1 MLNARP
7 RILLAVIALAAV
19 GTTAAACT
27 PGLAAQALRPEE
39 PRGWDVIEPG
49 AGQCRQ
55 VASFGEP
62 LIVDWEAH
70 QRANIEEAMHDG
82 VAVVAYDCKKL
93 RLLKGCRI
101 DGTYGFMSVS
111 KKEQTVRFENADE
124 VAANLPGF
132 GISLLRDLHT
142 ELRRETTL
150 DLAMVMIGKKRTTVA
165 SAGRDHLLGGEACE
179 GATHFVRGAFVGA
192 FAMGTGTR
200 GEASAGVGLFSGRSA
215 SSKLSKYRD
224 GAPDTCTQVSSAS
237 ESAPDSCAALLRLE
251 LTALGAARATN
262 TSVDPGSCDAGLV
275 LTEGKCA
282 LASATSTH
290 LCGKDDL
297 KDCTEQC
304 GKGHPGSC
312 AQLGLIYGAGR
323 LVPKDVPREV
333 ALYKQACDGGALR
346 GCSALGLMFDKG
358 DGVPRDQGRALALY
372 KQACDGGL
380 ALGCNNLGAMY
391 SSGGGGVAKDEARA
405 AQLYRRSCD
414 GGEDVGCANL
424 GELYALG
431 AGVAKDDV
439 RAFALYKQACDAGGP
454 EGCHYLA
461 RAYAEGKGVAK
472 DEPRAAA
479 IYKQMCEA
487 GNLYQCVLLARMHA
501 AGRGVTKDEARAL
514 ELHTRACE
522 GGFLEGCGSVGTAY
536 SKGIGA
542 TKDEARAVEFFER
555 ACKNGDGDVTSCANL
570 GTMYERGQGVARSDA
585 RAAELYKLACDKT
598 RPIKDVVLVTC
609 AYAGD
614 MYVRGA
620 GVPVDRLRGLELLR
634 VACSSGAKW
643 GCERLDELHEKR

>member
-1 MLNARP
+1 MTASRAR
-7 RILLAVIALAAV
+7 LLVATSLSIAV
-19 GTTAAACT
+19 GLTASACS
-27 PGLAAQALRPEE
+27 PGLVGQSLRPEE
-39 PRGWDVIEPG
+39 PKGWDVIEPG

-55 VASFGEP
+55 VSSFGEP

-70 QRANIEEAMHDG
+70 QRANVEEAMHDG

-93 RLLKGCRI
+93 RLLKGCHI

-132 GISLLRDLHT
+132 GISLLRDLHS
-142 ELRRETTL
+142 ELRRDTTL

-165 SAGRDHLLGGEACE
+165 SAGRERLVGGEACE
-179 GATHFVRGAFVGA
+179 GATHFVRAAFVGA

-224 GAPDTCTQVSSAS
+224 GAPDTCTQVSSTSQA
-237 ESAPDSCAALLRLE
+237 APDSCGALLRLE
-251 LTALGAARATN
+251 LTSLGTKPADAT
-262 TSVDPGSCDAGLV
+262 SAIEPGTCDAGLV

-282 LASATSTH
+282 RPSATSTH

-312 AQLGLIYGAGR
+312 AHLGLIYGAGR
-323 LVPKDVPREV
+323 LVPKDSTREV
-333 ALYKQACDGGALR
+333 ALFKQACDGGALR
-346 GCSALGLMFDKG
+346 GCSALGVMFDKG
-358 DGVPRDQGRALALY
+358 EGVPRDEARAVTLY

-391 SSGGGGVAKDEARA
+391 SSGGGVAKDEARA

-414 GGEDVGCANL
+414 GGEDVGCSNL

-439 RAFALYKQACDAGGP
+439 RAFALYKQACDAGGLD
-454 EGCHYLA
+454 GCHFLA
-461 RAYAEGKGVAK
+461 RAYAEGQGVAK

-479 IYKQMCEA
+479 VYKQLCEA

-522 GGFLEGCGSVGTAY
+522 GGFLEGCTSVGTCY
-536 SKGIGA
+536 SRGIGV
-542 TKDEARAVEFFER
+542 TKDEARAVEFFKR
-555 ACKNGDGDVTSCANL
+555 ACKNGDGDATSCANL
-570 GTMYERGQGVARSDA
+570 GTMYERGQGVGRSET

-598 RPIKDVVLVTC
+598 RPMKNVVLVTC

-620 GVPVDRLRGLELLR
+620 GVPVDKGRGLELLR
-634 VACSSGAKW
+634 VACSSGASW